1 VSSVLS
7 GVRVERDG
15 DVPVVVMERGEN
27 RFHPELLDGL
37 ESALDEVEKA
47 GNAAV
52 VLTGTGK
59 FFSNGLDLEHLAEGG
74 VAYLTRVHRLFAR
87 VLGFPGYVV
96 TALNGHAFA
105 AGGMLAVAADARV
118 MRADRGFFC
127 LPEVD
132 LGLPFSDGMN
142 ALLTRKLT
150 PATAHEAMVTGRRYG
165 GVEAV
170 ERGIVDV
177 AVAEEQVLATALEK
191 ARGMAGKQPSAVAAI
206 KRRMYEREIAT
217 LETTG

>member
-1 VSSVLS
+1 MKF
-7 GVRVERDG
+7 DG
-15 DVPVVVMERGEN
+15 DIPVVVMDSGEN
-27 RFHPELLDGL
+27 RFHPDLLDGV
-37 ESALDEVEKA
+37 ENALDEVEKS
-47 GNAAV
+47 GRAAV

-59 FFSNGLDLEHLAEGG
+59 FFSNGLDLEYLANGG
-74 VAYLTRVHRLFAR
+74 PAYLTRVHRLFAR
-87 VLGFPGYVV
+87 LLGFPGYVV
-96 TALNGHAFA
+96 AAINGHAFA

-165 GVEAV
+165 GVEAA
-170 ERGIVDV
+170 GKSIVDA
-177 AVAEEQVLATALEK
+177 AVAEDQVLATALER
-191 ARGMAGKQPSAVAAI
+191 AREMAGKQPPAVAAI
-206 KRRMYEREIAT
+206 KRRMYEREIAV
-217 LETTG
+217 LEATG